1 MAVGTVPGEVRV
13 MTVEPVYVP
22 HPEGFTARANEVI
35 SDNRWLIPLLVV
47 GALAAAVAVRK
58 RS

>member
-1 MAVGTVPGEVRV
+1 

-22 HPEGFTARANEVI
+22 HPEGLKARANDVI
-35 SDNRWLIPLLVV
+35 ADNRWLIPLLVV
-47 GALAAAVAVRK
+47 GALAAVVAVRR